1 MEIWDYRWV
10 PGQPITEWLFC
21 VLFCFFL
28 QKGSWYVVQDG
39 LEFIAILLFHT
50 FKCWDYCHSWLW
62 KVLLKTQAVLQGR
75 VRTLNWTLRHLLGLR
90 SWFYFLTIF
99 KLTIYLGKDTWL
111 RPTFCDT
118 SVRSLSPCSQA
129 CLSALR
135 VALFL
140 LTLVLKACIKI
151 ATTHNSALKI
161 LKLILYQH
169 PEPRPHN
176 VVPIIHSQWA
186 PLQYNMC
193 PVPYLLQQSQH
204 LLTFPKQFCS
214 LGTRLLSIWTYGAV
228 LIQTTTATNSIIPEH
243 EWVYI

>member
-1 MEIWDYRWV
+1 MRHRV
-10 PGQPITEWLFC
+10 HAANRKNTFSSSFNSSVQP
-21 VLFCFFL
+21 
-28 QKGSWYVVQDG
+28 
-39 LEFIAILLFHT
+39 
-50 FKCWDYCHSWLW
+50 
-62 KVLLKTQAVLQGR
+62 
-75 VRTLNWTLRHLLGLR
+75 
-90 SWFYFLTIF
+90 WFYFLTIF